1 MADFAEW
8 AARVEASRI
17 QNDGTMILSLDG
29 ESIVVNG
36 EVSSP
41 GRSQEIMARSLYY
54 ETRDNLDAYMAF
66 QVGYIDSI
74 PEDELNNG

>member
-1 MADFAEW
+1 MADFADWIE
-8 AARVEASRI
+8 RVEACRVENS
-17 QNDGTMILSLDG
+17 GTMVLSAEG
-29 ESIVVNG
+29 ERLVVSG

-66 QVGYIDSI
+66 QVGYLDSI